1 MSSYRPRKSFGIRCS
16 VCGFVAESWHPKF
29 RQHLPPGATIGMA
42 SCECGRTVVDA
53 SEVPG
58 KGRLIVR
65 NIKAGEK

>member
-1 MSSYRPRKSFGIRCS
+1 MSSNRSRKSFGIRCNL
-16 VCGFVAESWHPKF
+16 CGKVAESLHPKF
-29 RQHLPPGATIGMA
+29 RQHVQPGATIGMA

-65 NIKAGEK
+65 KPKADEQ